1 MKRVSNHLI
10 PPLINNASKILILG
24 SFPSVKSMEKG
35 FYYMHSQNR
44 FYQVLD
50 AIFDENMYQGSIEL
64 KKETL
69 LQLRIALYDS
79 IESCSLSG
87 SSDASIKDVVPAAI
101 KKLIKDSSIKHIFLN
116 GKKSYDIFIKYHSEL
131 KDIATYLPSTSAAN
145 ARYSLKMLVDEWK
158 VIKDYL

>member
-69 LQLRIALYDS
+69 LQLRIALYK
-79 IESCSLSG
+79 IRRFFT
-87 SSDASIKDVVPAAI
+87 
-101 KKLIKDSSIKHIFLN
+101 KHL
-116 GKKSYDIFIKYHSEL
+116 L
-131 KDIATYLPSTSAAN
+131 RL
-145 ARYSLKMLVDEWK
+145 K
-158 VIKDYL
+158 VIKPLLKKGGENQ

>member
-1 MKRVSNHLI
+1 MKRASNHLI

-79 IESCSLSG
+79 IEACSLSG

-101 KKLIKDSSIKHIFLN
+101 NELIKGSSIKHIFLN
-116 GKKSYDIFIKYHSEL
+116 GKKSYDIFIKYHKL
-131 KDIATYLPSTSAAN
+131 NI
-145 ARYSLKMLVDEWK
+145 R
-158 VIKDYL
+158 II